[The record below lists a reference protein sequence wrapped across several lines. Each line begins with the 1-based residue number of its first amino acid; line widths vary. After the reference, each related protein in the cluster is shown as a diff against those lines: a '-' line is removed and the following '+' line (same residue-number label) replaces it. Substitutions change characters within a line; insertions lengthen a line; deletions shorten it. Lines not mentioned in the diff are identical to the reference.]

1 MKIDINTIGNYFLD
15 INNIPNDKL
24 DYFTKLY
31 NILIDEMSK
40 SYSYGGLPPSAK
52 SLFNTLYFSGY
63 LADAT
68 SAERNQKL
76 DKIIN

>member
-1 MKIDINTIGNYFLD
+1 MHTIGNYFLD

-24 DYFTKLY
+24 DYFTKMY
-31 NILIDEMSK
+31 NVLIEEMCK
-40 SYSYGGLPPSAK
+40 SYNYGALPPSAI
-52 SLFNTLYFSGY
+52 SVFNTLYFSGY
-63 LADAT
+63 LVDAT